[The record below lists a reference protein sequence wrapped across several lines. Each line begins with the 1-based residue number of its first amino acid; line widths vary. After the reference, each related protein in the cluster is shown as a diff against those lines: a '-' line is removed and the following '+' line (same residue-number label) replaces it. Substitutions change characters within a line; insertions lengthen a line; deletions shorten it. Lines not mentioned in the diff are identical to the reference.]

1 MESSADNVVFVEQA
15 SDTPT
20 GSEVQTPC
28 ANILGLVDESTK
40 SQKQHVRNTQNLSR
54 FFAVSCRCSPS
65 PAPAAFSQDD

>member
-20 GSEVQTPC
+20 GSEVQAPC

-40 SQKQHVRNTQNLSR
+40 VAKATRS
-54 FFAVSCRCSPS
+54 
-65 PAPAAFSQDD
+65 

>member
-1 MESSADNVVFVEQA
+1 MESSAYNVVFVEQA

-40 SQKQHVRNTQNLSR
+40 VAKATRRNTQNLTR
-54 FFAVSCRCSPS
+54 FYCCFLSV
-65 PAPAAFSQDD
+65 FSTRSFFTR